1 MELSAFCLE
10 RVLLFGVGAQE
21 APCQSKL
28 QTSTRVSFREA
39 ASVKRMIEYK
49 QNTYKKYYPLLH
61 EFLMPDTL
69 RVPQGSRSDVE
80 EYLQSRPQDLSG
92 PIGPQ
97 ALQLPWYM

>member
-1 MELSAFCLE
+1 LSAFCLE

-39 ASVKRMIEYK
+39 ASVKRMIE
-49 QNTYKKYYPLLH
+49 YYPLLH